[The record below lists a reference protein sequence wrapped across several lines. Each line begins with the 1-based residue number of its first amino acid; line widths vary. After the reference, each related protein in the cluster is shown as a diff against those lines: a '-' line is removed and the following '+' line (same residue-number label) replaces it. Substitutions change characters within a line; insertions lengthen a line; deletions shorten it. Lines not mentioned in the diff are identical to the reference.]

1 MLRSLTAMEFR
12 VLGPFEVVEDGHTLS
27 LGGSKQRALLA
38 CLLLRANEVVSSD
51 RLIDEV
57 WGESPPATAAK
68 AIQVYVSALRKVL
81 GNGVLV
87 TRTPRYLLEVD
98 PADLDLSRFEGLVAD
113 ARDAEPAEAAE
124 KRSTGSRAR
133 LGRAHRWK
141 AASSTA

>member
-57 WGESPPATAAK
+57 WGESPPL
-68 AIQVYVSALRKVL
+68 QL
-81 GNGVLV
+81 
-87 TRTPRYLLEVD
+87 PRR
-98 PADLDLSRFEGLVAD
+98 S
-113 ARDAEPAEAAE
+113 
-124 KRSTGSRAR
+124 RSTFRRCERCSGTAFSSLERRVISSRSTLPTSTFPGSR
-133 LGRAHRWK
+133 GW
-141 AASSTA
+141 